1 MYHWVRKMTTKPGT
15 LRRSH
20 DEENVFKVHRFLS
33 NCPYLFA
40 PHHVHLYT
48 LLCTANLSHTLIL
61 TVSRHLYH
69 YTLSTIAVLS
79 GTSEHVTHR
88 ISYLRSIMRITTQ
101 TLTSHHSFS
110 ISLFFFQ
117 PNGFINIFIATSAL
131 VSTMQS
137 LFTDGVQGPKTM
149 KRKVLVD
156 FSSPNIAKEMHVG
169 HLRSTIIGKS
179 NLLSQNSLLMFIF

>member
-1 MYHWVRKMTTKPGT
+1 MTRKMSSKFTDSYPTVLASLLPT
-15 LRRSH
+15 YHPHPYSL
-20 DEENVFKVHRFLS
+20 LS
-33 NCPYLFA
+33 
-40 PHHVHLYT
+40 
-48 LLCTANLSHTLIL
+48 TANQLHTLIL
-61 TVSRHLYH
+61 TVSRHLYR
-69 YTLSTIAVLS
+69 YTLSTLAVLS

-88 ISYLRSIMRITTQ
+88 ISNLRSIMRITTQ
-101 TLTSHHSFS
+101 TLTSHHSSSFFLFS
-110 ISLFFFQ
+110 FQ

-179 NLLSQNSLLMFIF
+179 NLLSQHFLLMFIF